1 MRTTNLIVISRIG
14 NPNSGIE
21 VEQSWMASSS
31 PDYEYLSITGQESL
45 PKMEYDPDMK
55 ERSLRWLSY
64 FEKLYDRYNQTGLSN
79 VPVST
84 ASDIAAKH
92 FLKVY
97 SKNTEL

>member
-1 MRTTNLIVISRIG
+1 MKGSVESKWRNSLKGESWNQLRQSNVTT
-14 NPNSGIE
+14 
-21 VEQSWMASSS
+21 
-31 PDYEYLSITGQESL
+31 DYDYLSITGQESV
-45 PKMEYDPDMK
+45 PEMGYDPDMK
-55 ERSLRWLSY
+55 QRSLRWLSY

>member
-1 MRTTNLIVISRIG
+1 MIFNFRNG
-14 NPNSGIE
+14 NPNNGIE

-31 PDYEYLSITGQESL
+31 PDYDYLSITGQESL
-45 PKMEYDPDMK
+45 PEMGYDPDMK
-55 ERSLRWLSY
+55 QRSLRWLSY